1 MMQEKEKKRER
12 VVAYIDGFNLYF
24 GMREAGFNN
33 CRWLNIHKLIIN
45 LLKPHQCLMG
55 IKYFTSRVSNNPDKQ
70 KRQSTYIDALESI
83 DIRIIYGNYQD
94 GSTECNRCC
103 HIWRTAKEKM
113 TDVNIAMNIIV
124 DAYKDE
130 YDMAILISGDSD
142 LTPPIRE
149 VHALFKNKRVFIAFP
164 PKRHNN
170 SLALVAKGSEIIG
183 KKRLLD
189 AQFDEQVLSK
199 TGYLL
204 RIPDDWK

>member
-1 MMQEKEKKRER
+1 MQEKEKKRER

-94 GSTECNRCC
+94 GSTECNRCGHERGLIC
-103 HIWRTAKEKM
+103 FAPLRGLHFM
-113 TDVNIAMNIIV
+113 V
-124 DAYKDE
+124 DALRAVYASPV
-130 YDMAILISGDSD
+130 YATR
-142 LTPPIRE
+142 LTF
-149 VHALFKNKRVFIAFP
+149 HGL
-164 PKRHNN
+164 
-170 SLALVAKGSEIIG
+170 
-183 KKRLLD
+183 RLRR
-189 AQFDEQVLSK
+189 F
-199 TGYLL
+199 TL
-204 RIPDDWK
+204 RG